1 MCNTPHQNA
10 AQEAEKIKE
19 YAQIVKE
26 RDRAVAQVCLWFGFL
41 CVSLC
46 VCVPRAQ
53 MHSQKQADAT
63 GADRQTDRQIE
74 SDTEEYFDLLKVRE
88 RHEFCLSLN
97 PPSPLS
103 LSFPLYVHLSIY
115 LSLLKSTHPF

>member
-1 MCNTPHQNA
+1 MCVCVCVCVCVLIIGNVCMVEKSVCFGARGGLRRAGVAVVCNTPHQNA

-46 VCVPRAQ
+46 VCAPGT
-53 MHSQKQADAT
+53 DALAET
-63 GADRQTDRQIE
+63 GRRDRSRQTDRQTDRIG
-74 SDTEEYFDLLKVRE
+74 
-88 RHEFCLSLN
+88 H
-97 PPSPLS
+97 
-103 LSFPLYVHLSIY
+103 
-115 LSLLKSTHPF
+115 